1 MSPLKWS
8 SVLPIDAITCFWFF
22 CFIII
27 FTFAENMHYR
37 FRPRITIFFTD
48 KFIWI
53 TIATD
58 FTFRS
63 NSIKTKPI
71 FIIQE
76 TKSNSL
82 FLFVQTS
89 SKSLWR
95 LLKNLRINLYIFLM
109 ETNNCLAIQGHK
121 WFNCCWKTSGCYLLY
136 RLLIIQHLKQKYIR
150 WSITS
155 LARHSNNLKPDN
167 LKFSISNFDI

>member
-1 MSPLKWS
+1 MRHLKLS

-27 FTFAENMHYR
+27 FTFTENMHYR

-71 FIIQE
+71 VIIQE

-82 FLFVQTS
+82 FLFFQTS
-89 SKSLWR
+89 
-95 LLKNLRINLYIFLM
+95 LM
-109 ETNNCLAIQGHK
+109 EANNCLAIQGHK

-150 WSITS
+150 WGITS

>member
-1 MSPLKWS
+1 MRPLKLS

-82 FLFVQTS
+82 FLFFQTS
-89 SKSLWR
+89 
-95 LLKNLRINLYIFLM
+95 LM

-150 WSITS
+150 WGITS